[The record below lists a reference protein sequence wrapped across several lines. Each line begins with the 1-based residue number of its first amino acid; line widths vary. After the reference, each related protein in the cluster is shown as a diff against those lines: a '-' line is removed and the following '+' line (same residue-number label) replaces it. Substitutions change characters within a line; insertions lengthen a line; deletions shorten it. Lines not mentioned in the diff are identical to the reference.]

1 MKETGSE
8 KKKPYERP
16 ELRVI
21 EMKEDE
27 VMAVGC
33 KMPAGPTN
41 FGQPGCGIGTG
52 CNARGS

>member
-1 MKETGSE
+1 MREAGGE
-8 KKKPYERP
+8 KKKPYEKP

-27 VMAVGC
+27 VMAIGC

-41 FGQPGCGIGTG
+41 FGQPSCGTLAG
-52 CNARGS
+52 CNAVGS

>member
-8 KKKPYERP
+8 KKKPYQKP

-33 KMPAGPTN
+33 KMPAGPSN
-41 FGQPGCGIGTG
+41 FGHSSCGIGNG

>member
-1 MKETGSE
+1 MKESGNP
-8 KKKPYERP
+8 KKKPYEKP

-21 EMKEDE
+21 EVKEDE

-33 KMPAGPTN
+33 KMPGGPSN
-41 FGQPGCGIGTG
+41 FGQPSCGTASG

>member
-1 MKETGSE
+1 MKETGTE
-8 KKKPYERP
+8 KKKPYQKP

-33 KMPAGPTN
+33 KMPAGPSN
-41 FGQPGCGIGTG
+41 FGQPSCGIGTG